1 MINNLNVIT
10 WNATGIMSSCSYL
23 CDILIK
29 KNIDISGLS
38 EHWLRETDLH
48 FLNNLDSKFTHHSVC
63 DKDLRIPCV
72 SNVRKGGLAILWNNK
87 YTNKI
92 STLPI
97 DDDRIVGIQFECSK
111 NCFIYFFQVYFPS
124 SNHSLF
130 KFLEY
135 VEKLTDLIHSYRD
148 RGIVVVMG
156 DINAHL
162 NTHAIFKKLD
172 ERSVRFQ
179 KCLTELNLIS
189 VNSLDTCIGANSTFV
204 SYNGENEPLI
214 DHIIVPS
221 EHSDYVFLKFLK
233 TMR

>member
-1 MINNLNVIT
+1 M
-10 WNATGIMSSCSYL
+10 
-23 CDILIK
+23 
-29 KNIDISGLS
+29 
-38 EHWLRETDLH
+38 
-48 FLNNLDSKFTHHSVC
+48 
-63 DKDLRIPCV
+63 
-72 SNVRKGGLAILWNNK
+72 
-87 YTNKI
+87 
-92 STLPI
+92 PI

-135 VEKLTDLIHSYRD
+135 VEKLTDFIHSYRD

-204 SYNGENEPLI
+204 SYNGEHESLI

-221 EHSDYVFLKFLK
+221 EHSDYVNFCEILEDNALNVSNHRPIICELKLPTVYHSENDIDIKPRLK
-233 TMR
+233 WSKATTQSLKDYELYLEHDLSLANYYTEPITSTGQIDQLYYSLVNRQENEI